1 MIENDKAD
9 IRYWYIENIQKYNF
23 RKCLLFGVKNVV
35 FNEKSRKTGNFKNRA
50 FFGIYYIK
58 YHFCSNERYHI
69 RYLIMVLLID
79 ASFLGKNWGFPSM

>member
-1 MIENDKAD
+1 MLEDVVYVQVIKLKNTKGDFEAKNQ
-9 IRYWYIENIQKYNF
+9 Y
-23 RKCLLFGVKNVV
+23 LKNVV

-79 ASFLGKNWGFPSM
+79 ASFLGKN